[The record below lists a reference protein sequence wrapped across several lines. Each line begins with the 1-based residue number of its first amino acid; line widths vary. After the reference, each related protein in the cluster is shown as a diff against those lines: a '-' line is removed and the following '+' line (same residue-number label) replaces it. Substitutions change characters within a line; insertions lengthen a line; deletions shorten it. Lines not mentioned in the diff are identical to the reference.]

1 MENRD
6 IDNYIAIR
14 NAIQMEYKR
23 FRGAS
28 ELEVK
33 QLKELSAYPLKLVG
47 LEITKCV
54 KNNVQ
59 EHDVLTTLLK
69 KLKTFSY
76 HAPTKSERDEFYEK
90 YQSDSSKRCLELLN
104 SGLTYEEMK
113 PIIFRVLEI
122 MRDDGVV
129 RKDRPKP
136 TDPKAQWQV
145 KPIQNMNESDADYM
159 ERIDEYKNDHGIKLI
174 DRIPLT
180 ELQEEWLRYINC
192 EIDIRPLAVL
202 HEKSIGLTN
211 ISSEVEINPIDS
223 VPF

>member
-6 IDNYIAIR
+6 IDKYIEIR
-14 NAIQMEYKR
+14 NLVQVKYPK
-23 FRGAS
+23 FRGS
-28 ELEVK
+28 SITDVK
-33 QLKELSAYPLKLVG
+33 QLKELSVYDPKITG
-47 LEITKCV
+47 KELEKCANTHV
-54 KNNVQ
+54 P
-59 EHDVLTTLLK
+59 EELILPELLK
-69 KLKTFSY
+69 KIKALSY
-76 HAPTKSERDEFYEK
+76 YTPTKSERDEFYEK
-90 YQSDSSKRCLELLN
+90 YQSASSKRCLELLN

-145 KPIQNMNESDADYM
+145 KPIQSMNESDADYM

-192 EIDIRPLAVL
+192 ETDVRPLAVL